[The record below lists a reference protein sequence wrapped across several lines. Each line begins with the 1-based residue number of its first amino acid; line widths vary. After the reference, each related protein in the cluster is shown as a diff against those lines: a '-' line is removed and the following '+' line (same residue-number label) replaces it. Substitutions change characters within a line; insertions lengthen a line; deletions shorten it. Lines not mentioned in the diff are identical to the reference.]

1 MWLRERVRQE
11 LVCAEMMKS
20 KNSISVIYSF
30 CELLPE
36 MTCKL
41 FKDSMWQEPFPA
53 YLQGAH
59 APISEMHP
67 LETTV
72 AVNL

>member
-1 MWLRERVRQE
+1 
-11 LVCAEMMKS
+11 
-20 KNSISVIYSF
+20 
-30 CELLPE
+30 

-72 AVNL
+72 GYQPVSGTCMVQVQMMRYNLAK

>member
-1 MWLRERVRQE
+1 
-11 LVCAEMMKS
+11 
-20 KNSISVIYSF
+20 
-30 CELLPE
+30 

-59 APISEMHP
+59 APIYEMHP

-72 AVNL
+72 PVNL